1 MKKLSALFCIGTM
14 ILGIMGCSAGKQIT
28 ELPEDTTVILED
40 TEDGMSE
47 EAGSSEEEQ
56 NTDTAETTDLNEGQ
70 KIKNDQ
76 RWQTAYKALMKDLVS
91 GNFGEDIPFFGY
103 LPGDSEYDQLME
115 YGYGVDGY
123 YLYDVDKDDV
133 PELMVKF
140 GTCEADYDGRLYT
153 FDGEKAVYVGE
164 FPLGHSGL
172 ATCPSQNG
180 VILNYGHMGG
190 AYMQKMTLKNG
201 ELEFEELLS
210 ETLGDDPDASYTL
223 PGEVIPGADTLSEM
237 KQEDTLPFDTYEIW
251 SVNMSADLNATT
263 IADETL
269 EQRYLDTILHNGTVV
284 GITADGYGGDT
295 GTCTMEEYLGPNMVN
310 QYADAGMVVE
320 AYTYIDMNEDGTEE
334 CVLRLRGAD
343 PEESDDL
350 SGKWVVL
357 SEQDGTM
364 YAYCINYQM
373 TYTLLENG
381 AFRPNDAYSTNNFRI
396 LFDKDQCFL
405 YYTVLDE
412 KHAEQEWIDIAVE
425 EPVMK

>member
-1 MKKLSALFCIGTM
+1 MKKLSVLFCVGIVT
-14 ILGIMGCSAGKQIT
+14 LGLMGCS
-28 ELPEDTTVILED
+28 
-40 TEDGMSE
+40 S
-47 EAGSSEEEQ
+47 GSSEDGQ
-56 NTDTAETTDLNEGQ
+56 NTGAVEATDLNGESE
-70 KIKNDQ
+70 IKNDQ
-76 RWQTAYKALMKDLVS
+76 LWQEAYKALMKDLVN

-103 LPGDSEYDQLME
+103 LPGDPDYDQLME

-140 GTCEADYDGRLYT
+140 GTCEADYDGRLYA

-201 ELEFEELLS
+201 ELGFEELMS
-210 ETLGDDPDASYTL
+210 ETLGDDPDATYTL

-237 KQEDTLPFDTYEIW
+237 KPEDTLPIDAYRTWIQNLE
-251 SVNMSADLNATT
+251 ADIEPTT
-263 IADETL
+263 VKDENL
-269 EQRYLDTILHNGTVV
+269 EQRYLDTILQNGTVV

-295 GTCTMEEYLGPNMVN
+295 GMCTMEEYLGPNMVD
-310 QYADAGMVVE
+310 QYSDTGMEVA
-320 AYTYIDMNEDGTEE
+320 AYTCIDMNGDGTEE
-334 CVLRLRGAD
+334 CVLRLCGVD
-343 PEESDDL
+343 QQESD
-350 SGKWVVL
+350 GKWVVL

-373 TYTLLENG
+373 SYTLLENG
-381 AFRPNDAYSTNNFRI
+381 AFRPDDEYSTNNFRI

-405 YYTVLDE
+405 YDTSLDE
-412 KHAEQEWIDIAVE
+412 KHAEQEWIDISV
-425 EPVMK
+425 KQ

>member
-1 MKKLSALFCIGTM
+1 M
-14 ILGIMGCSAGKQIT
+14 LGIMGCSAGKQIT

-56 NTDTAETTDLNEGQ
+56 NTDTAETTDLNEEQ
-70 KIKNDQ
+70 EIKNDQ
-76 RWQTAYKALMKDLVS
+76 FWQEAYKALMKDLVN

-103 LPGDSEYDQLME
+103 LPGDPEYDQLME
-115 YGYGVDGY
+115 NGYGVDGY

-153 FDGEKAVYVGE
+153 FDGEHAVYVGE

-223 PGEVIPGADTLSEM
+223 PGEVIPGADILSEM
-237 KQEDTLPFDTYEIW
+237 KPEDTLPIDTYRIW
-251 SVNMSADLNATT
+251 IQNLEADVEPTT
-263 IADETL
+263 VEDESL
-269 EQRYLDTILHNGTVV
+269 EQRYLTTILQNGTVV

-295 GTCTMEEYLGPNMVN
+295 GTCTMEEYLGPNMVD
-310 QYADAGMVVE
+310 QYSDAGMEIV
-320 AYTYIDMNEDGTEE
+320 AYTYIDTNGDGSEE

>member
-1 MKKLSALFCIGTM
+1 MKNRIISLFCAGTAALFM
-14 ILGIMGCSAGKQIT
+14 LSGCSAVRQIAAMENPTDQTLEEGT
-28 ELPEDTTVILED
+28 EQPENT
-40 TEDGMSE
+40 
-47 EAGSSEEEQ
+47 EEQ
-56 NTDTAETTDLNEGQ
+56 EDVQNINEPADETEHTEES
-70 KIKNDQ
+70 Q
-76 RWQTAYKALMKDLVS
+76 REAQAAWKAAYKSLMRELNS

-123 YLYDVDKDDV
+123 YLYDVDKDEV
-133 PELMVKF
+133 PELIVKF

-153 FDGEKAVYVGE
+153 FDGEHAIYVGE

-237 KQEDTLPFDTYEIW
+237 KPEDTLPIDIYQTWIQNLE
-251 SVNMSADLNATT
+251 ADIEPTT
-263 IADETL
+263 VEDENL

-295 GTCTMEEYLGPNMVN
+295 GTCTMEEYLGPNMVDR
-310 QYADAGMVVE
+310 YADAGMVVE
-320 AYTYIDMNEDGTEE
+320 AYTYIDMNGDGTEE

-343 PEESDDL
+343 PEEADDL

-364 YAYCINYQM
+364 YAYCINYSM
-373 TYTLLENG
+373 SYTLLENG
-381 AFRPNDAYSTNNFRI
+381 AFRPNDEYGTNNFRI

-405 YYTVLDE
+405 YYTGLDE
-412 KHAEQEWIDIAVE
+412 KHAEQEWIDIAVQD
-425 EPVMK
+425 

>member
-1 MKKLSALFCIGTM
+1 MF
-14 ILGIMGCSAGKQIT
+14 GIMGCSAGKPIT

-40 TEDGMSE
+40 TEEGISE
-47 EAGSSEEEQ
+47 ESGSSEEEQ
-56 NTDTAETTDLNEGQ
+56 NTDTAETTDLNEEQ
-70 KIKNDQ
+70 EIKNDQ
-76 RWQTAYKALMKDLVS
+76 FWQEAYKALMKDLVN

-103 LPGDSEYDQLME
+103 LPGDPEYDQLME
-115 YGYGVDGY
+115 NGYGVDGY
-123 YLYDVDKDDV
+123 YLYDVDKDEV

-237 KQEDTLPFDTYEIW
+237 KQEDTLPFDTYESW

-295 GTCTMEEYLGPNMVN
+295 GTCTMEEYLGR
-310 QYADAGMVVE
+310 
-320 AYTYIDMNEDGTEE
+320 T
-334 CVLRLRGAD
+334 
-343 PEESDDL
+343 
-350 SGKWVVL
+350 W
-357 SEQDGTM
+357 
-364 YAYCINYQM
+364 
-373 TYTLLENG
+373 
-381 AFRPNDAYSTNNFRI
+381 
-396 LFDKDQCFL
+396 
-405 YYTVLDE
+405 
-412 KHAEQEWIDIAVE
+412 
-425 EPVMK
+425 

>member
-1 MKKLSALFCIGTM
+1 
-14 ILGIMGCSAGKQIT
+14 
-28 ELPEDTTVILED
+28 
-40 TEDGMSE
+40 MSE

-76 RWQTAYKALMKDLVS
+76 LWQTAYKALMKDLVS

-153 FDGEKAVYVGE
+153 FDGEHAVYVGE

-210 ETLGDDPDASYTL
+210 ETLGDDPYASYTL
-223 PGEVIPGADTLSEM
+223 PGEVIPGADILSEM
-237 KQEDTLPFDTYEIW
+237 KPEDTLPIDTYRIW
-251 SVNMSADLNATT
+251 IQNLEADVEPT
-263 IADETL
+263 IVEDESL
-269 EQRYLDTILHNGTVV
+269 EQRYLTTILQNGTVV

-295 GTCTMEEYLGPNMVN
+295 GTCTMEEYLGPNMVD
-310 QYADAGMVVE
+310 QYSDAGMEIV
-320 AYTYIDMNEDGTEE
+320 AYTYIDTNGDGSEE